1 MQPRSCPAC
10 GHLLTYRQTWKGTQC
25 CSRVCARSRVVS
37 RAPKLEATLAILR
50 ANRDWFLTV
59 ADISI
64 WLYGDDSRAD
74 LDAVHTHLYRL
85 RRLGYR
91 FEQRMATWLSGRGG
105 PQAYRLVHEPSSRAT
120 EAAA

>member
-74 LDAVHTHLYRL
+74 RDAAHTHLYRL
-85 RRLGYR
+85 RRLGYGVESR
-91 FEQRMATWLSGRGG
+91 AATWEFAQGGARG
-105 PQAYRLVHEPSSRAT
+105 YRLISEPSSRAK
-120 EAAA
+120 EAA